1 MKITCL
7 QENLNRGL
15 QMTGHL
21 VNKNINLPILNN
33 VLIEAKEGGLKL
45 SSTNLEIGINCF
57 VRCKVEKEGSFTVE
71 GKLLSEY
78 VNLLPNDQIEMERKE
93 NDFFQVKCKKH
104 ETKIKGIE
112 ATDFPV
118 IPQIEKKNAYKIKSS
133 EFKKAIS
140 QVVFSV
146 APSETRPEISGVL
159 LSFNKEEKDKIVM
172 VGTDSYRLAEKKM
185 DCSNNQEEKEV
196 IVPLKTFQELL
207 RILNNLKDQGDG
219 EEELEIHLSE
229 NQILFVIEG
238 IELISR
244 LIEGQYPDYKQI
256 IPQEVKTTAIATTG
270 ELVKMI
276 KTVSLF
282 SKTGIFD
289 INVGFEPGKGLVLK
303 ATNTQVGE
311 SVSELDVALTGE
323 KNETIL
329 NYRYLLEGLNNIETN
344 EVELSLVD
352 SNIPCLVKPKGNEDY
367 LYIVMP
373 IKQ

>member
-7 QENLNRGL
+7 QENLNLGL

-45 SSTNLEIGINCF
+45 SCTNLEIGINCF
-57 VRCKVEKEGSFTVE
+57 VRCKVEKEGSFTIE

-78 VNLLPNDQIEMERKE
+78 VNLLPNDQIEMELQE
-93 NDFFQVKCKKH
+93 NDFFQVKCKNYQ
-104 ETKIKGIE
+104 TKIKGIE

-118 IPQIEKKNAYKIKSS
+118 IPQIEKNNAYKINLA

-140 QVVFSV
+140 QVVFAV

-159 LSFNKEEKDKIVM
+159 LSFNKVEKNKIVM
-172 VGTDSYRLAEKKM
+172 VGTDSYRLAEKKIE
-185 DCSNNQEEKEV
+185 CNNNKEEQEV

-207 RILNNLKDQGDG
+207 RILSNIKDQSNGP
-219 EEELEIHLSE
+219 EEIEIHLSE
-229 NQILFVIEG
+229 NQILFVIDG

-256 IPQEVKTTAIATTG
+256 IPQEAKTKVLATTS

-289 INVGFEPGKGLVLK
+289 INFVFEPGRGLILK

-311 SVSELDVALTGE
+311 SVSELDVEFTGD

-329 NYRYLLEGLNNIETN
+329 NYRYLLEGLNNIETG
-344 EVELSLVD
+344 EVEVSLVD
-352 SNIPCLVKPKGNEDY
+352 GNIPCLIKPKENDDY